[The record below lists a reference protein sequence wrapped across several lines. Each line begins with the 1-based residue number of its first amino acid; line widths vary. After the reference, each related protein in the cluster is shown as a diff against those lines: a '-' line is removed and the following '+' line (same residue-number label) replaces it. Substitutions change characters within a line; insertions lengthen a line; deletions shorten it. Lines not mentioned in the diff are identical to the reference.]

1 VIAYVDASVLLRI
14 VFGEPTALREW
25 DTIETPV
32 ASPLVEVECLR
43 SVDRFRLQRGLR
55 DEEILPRREEIYRF
69 TGSMDVVELDR
80 AVLSRASQPLSSIL
94 RTLDAIHLA
103 SALIWREQSDTDL
116 VMATHDFALA
126 AAARA
131 HGMRVVGV

>member
-1 VIAYVDASVLLRI
+1 MIAYVDASVLLRI
-14 VFGEPTALREW
+14 VFGERTRLKEW
-25 DTIETPV
+25 DSIVTPV
-32 ASPLVEVECLR
+32 ASSLVEVECLR
-43 SVDRFRLQRGLR
+43 SVDRFRLERGLS

-69 TGSMDVVELDR
+69 TSSMDVVELDR

-103 SALIWREQSDTDL
+103 SALIWQEQFDTDL
-116 VMATHDFALA
+116 VMATHDVSLA

-131 HGMRVVGV
+131 HGLRVVGV

>member
-32 ASPLVEVECLR
+32 ASPLVEGECLR
-43 SVDRFRLQRGLR
+43 SVDRFRLEKGLR

>member
-1 VIAYVDASVLLRI
+1 MIAYVDASVLLRI
-14 VFGEPTALREW
+14 VFGEPTALPEW
-25 DTIETPV
+25 DSIETPV

-43 SVDRFRLQRGLR
+43 SVDRFRLEKGLT

-69 TGSMDVVELDR
+69 TSSMDVVELDR

-103 SALIWREQSDTDL
+103 SALIWREQSDADL
-116 VMATHDFALA
+116 VMATHDLALA

>member
-25 DTIETPV
+25 DSIETPV

-43 SVDRFRLQRGLR
+43 SVDRFRLEKGLT

-69 TGSMDVVELDR
+69 TSSMDVVEIDR

-116 VMATHDFALA
+116 VMATHDLALA

-131 HGMRVVGV
+131 HGMRVIGV

>member
-1 VIAYVDASVLLRI
+1 MIAYVDASVLLRI
-14 VFGEPTALREW
+14 VFGERTRLKEW
-25 DTIETPV
+25 DSIETPV

-43 SVDRFRLQRGLR
+43 SVDRFRLERGLS

-69 TGSMDVVELDR
+69 TSSMDVVELDR

-103 SALIWREQSDTDL
+103 SALIWQEQSDTDL
-116 VMATHDFALA
+116 VMATHDVALA

>member
-43 SVDRFRLQRGLR
+43 SVDRFRLEKGLR

>member
-1 VIAYVDASVLLRI
+1 MIAYVDASVLLRI
-14 VFGEPTALREW
+14 VFGERTRLREW
-25 DTIETPV
+25 DSIETPV

-43 SVDRFRLQRGLR
+43 SVDRFRLERGLS

-69 TGSMDVVELDR
+69 TSSMDVVELDR

-103 SALIWREQSDTDL
+103 SALIWQEQSDTDL
-116 VMATHDFALA
+116 VMATHDLALA

>member
-1 VIAYVDASVLLRI
+1 MIAYVDASVLLRI
-14 VFGEPTALREW
+14 VFGERTRLREW
-25 DTIETPV
+25 DSIETPV

-43 SVDRFRLQRGLR
+43 SVDRFRLEKGLT
-55 DEEILPRREEIYRF
+55 DEEILPRREQIYRF
-69 TGSMDVVELDR
+69 TGSMDIVELDR

-103 SALIWREQSDTDL
+103 SALIWQEQSDIDL
-116 VMATHDFALA
+116 VMATHDLALA

-131 HGMRVVGV
+131 HGLRVIGV